1 MSGSSRF
8 GDERR
13 HVAGGPMTH
22 TTDDS
27 IDAQLGPA
35 QDRFFGSGFG
45 AVTHTVRGLAIAG
58 PALAGRASVGYP
70 VSWSVKRGGAEP
82 PHLSTVDALVLS
94 ARLAEVLLVD
104 RLGLREQA
112 RAGSW
117 LRAVSL
123 RPGARPQLDLD
134 DVPVRAELEHTVPAM
149 PAMPHGTT
157 GAAVSTVRCHV
168 GSFGARLELVH
179 PTGPG
184 PVAPGG
190 GPRGV
195 EDVLGPLDGQ
205 YHGTGY
211 RQVRRDLGR
220 VTLEPGVRA
229 RARLALDAGAVTSRH
244 GLESAHG
251 LVPSLLDGLLAC
263 AQVSQVLMYDADG
276 LTRESTST
284 LWARRVDLRR
294 AGPPVGVAAVEDVD
308 VRVRATRVVRLGDA
322 TWRTVAFTAVLGD
335 LTVAHDLAHRLPAT
349 EV

>member
-1 MSGSSRF
+1 MMRTADG
-8 GDERR
+8 
-13 HVAGGPMTH
+13 
-22 TTDDS
+22 S

-45 AVTHTVRGLAIAG
+45 AVTHAVHGLVIAG
-58 PALAGRASVGYP
+58 PVLTGRASVTYP

-104 RLGLREQA
+104 SLGLREPSRA
-112 RAGSW
+112 RSW

-149 PAMPHGTT
+149 PAMPAMPDGTT

-229 RARLALDAGAVTSRH
+229 RARLALDAGAVTGRH

-263 AQVSQVLMYDADG
+263 AQVSQVLMYDTDG

-294 AGPPVGVAAVEDVD
+294 SGPPVGVAAVEDVD

-322 TWRTVAFTAVLGD
+322 T
-335 LTVAHDLAHRLPAT
+335 
-349 EV
+349 